1 MAIRNCLFSHTSMKN
16 IVILLLIV
24 FTGLSCSTNKKD
36 SHNRNIIL
44 NDTITTSSG
53 LKYIF
58 LKEGNGR
65 KIEIGSKVKA
75 YYDLYINDADTIA
88 ETTSTEKDS
97 IFEFIHGIS
106 PLIKGFSELNNY
118 LIEGDEVIAI
128 IPDSLAYGKKSN
140 ETLVYNPYIIKYV
153 PEPKEMLNDTLYT
166 ITTTQDGEKAIK
178 LYEKILSSDLKNNYH
193 TDIDQMINLL
203 TKLKKDS
210 LHSESEYLADYFSKK
225 TEDGFMSE
233 YFLSFKLTALE
244 GQGKY
249 EEAITLIE
257 PLVEKGNYKEL
268 WRKHLN
274 RLKEKQDD

>member
-1 MAIRNCLFSHTSMKN
+1 MKN
-16 IVILLLIV
+16 IIILLFIV
-24 FTGLSCSTNKKD
+24 FTGLSCSNNKKD

-65 KIEIGSKVKA
+65 KIEIGSKVKT
-75 YYDLYINDADTIA
+75 YYDLYINDSDTIA

-118 LIEGDEVIAI
+118 LFEGDEVIAI
-128 IPDSLAYGKKSN
+128 IADSLAYGKESN
-140 ETLVYNPYIIKYV
+140 ETLTYNPYIVKYV

-166 ITTTQDGEKAIK
+166 ITSTENAKNAIK
-178 LYEKILSSDLKNNYH
+178 LYEKVLNGDLKNRYH
-193 TDIDQMINLL
+193 TDLNQMIDLMK
-203 TKLKKDS
+203 KLSKDS

-225 TEDGFMSE
+225 TEDGFLSE
-233 YFLSFKLTALE
+233 YFISFKLAALE
-244 GQGKY
+244 GQGEY
-249 EEAITLIE
+249 EEAIALIE
-257 PLVEKGNYKEL
+257 PLIERGNYKEL
-268 WRKHLN
+268 WQKHFK
-274 RLKEKQDD
+274 RLKEKLDN